1 MRPSNMV
8 KEILAA
14 QCVLRDVIQNN
25 IWKNTF
31 ERILENNLM
40 LVKFVKKDLMILVIV
55 GDISNNVNR

>member
-8 KEILAA
+8 KGILAA
-14 QCVLRDVIQNN
+14 QYVLRDVIQNN

-40 LVKFVKKDLMILVIV
+40 LVKFVKKDLMISVIV